1 MRMAEP
7 AILRESQMSRAR
19 LALLRRLIDTVAL
32 PASVISPQ
40 ERALAGDILLD
51 MMFHTDD
58 EARLLCAERLKDT
71 TEAPR
76 RLMRYL
82 AQCSIDIARHLLEE
96 NTSYNPSD
104 MVDIIQATSVEH
116 QLIIAARRH
125 ISVTEAEAL
134 IELEEPQVIRVLL
147 NNAGAEIS
155 EVGMDNVVLL
165 SRKLED
171 ICPLIVQREELSPA
185 QAMAMFWWSDG
196 LTRRQILTKYAAD
209 RKTLIDRCSDVF
221 EIMKEENWSDP
232 VARKAIQTIE
242 RRQRNR
248 AALDRSVYNSLE
260 EAIEDA
266 EQSGMS
272 PTIVSEI
279 GYIAGMKPVSV
290 AKVVSDLGGE
300 GLAVLC
306 KATGLR
312 RNYLR
317 ALWRSL
323 RRPEVLDDGQEH
335 PQLAYVIEIYDT
347 LSVAKAQTVLRY
359 WNWSLTGTG
368 LSADAVPGEEE
379 EAVEETFSTMRRT
392 ASLVFG
398 R

>member
-1 MRMAEP
+1 MG
-7 AILRESQMSRAR
+7 RAR

-32 PASVISPQ
+32 PASAIAPQ

-58 EARLLCAERLKDT
+58 EARRLCAERLKDT
-71 TEAPR
+71 VEAPR

-82 AQCSIDIARHLLEE
+82 AQCSIDIARLLLEE

-104 MVDIIQATSVEH
+104 LVDIIRSTTIEH
-116 QLIIAARRH
+116 RLVIAARR
-125 ISVTEAEAL
+125 SVSVMEAEAL
-134 IELEEPQVIRVLL
+134 IELEEPQVIRDML
-147 NNAGAEIS
+147 NNPGAQIP
-155 EVGMDNVVLL
+155 EVAMDKIVML
-165 SRKLED
+165 SRKIED
-171 ICPLIVQREELSPA
+171 LCGLLVNREELAPA

-196 LTRRQILTKYAAD
+196 HTRKLILTKYAAD
-209 RKTLIDRCSDVF
+209 RKMLIERCSDVF
-221 EIMKEENWSDP
+221 EIMNEENWSDP

-248 AALDRSVYNSLE
+248 AAIERSKYDTLE
-260 EAIEDA
+260 EAIEIA
-266 EQSGMS
+266 SESGMS
-272 PTIVSEI
+272 PSLASEI
-279 GYIAGMKPVSV
+279 GYIAGMKPISV
-290 AKVVSDLGGE
+290 AKVISDLGGE

-312 RNYLR
+312 RQHLR

-323 RRPEVLDDGQEH
+323 RRPETLDDGQEH
-335 PQLAYVIEIYDT
+335 PQLTYVVEIYDT

-368 LSADAVPGEEE
+368 LSGDSSGTDEGEVAEE
-379 EAVEETFSTMRRT
+379 LFSTEKRT

-398 R
+398 T

>member
-1 MRMAEP
+1 MAD
-7 AILRESQMSRAR
+7 IDFTKDTQMGRAR

-32 PASVISPQ
+32 PASAIAPQ

-58 EARLLCAERLKDT
+58 QARRLCAERLVDT
-71 TEAPR
+71 VEAPR

-82 AQCSIDIARHLLEE
+82 AQCTISIARLLLEE
-96 NTSYNPSD
+96 NTSYNESD
-104 MVDIIQATSVEH
+104 LVDIIKSTTIEHRIVIASRRQVSVME
-116 QLIIAARRH
+116 
-125 ISVTEAEAL
+125 VEAL
-134 IELEEPQVIRVLL
+134 IEFEEPQVIRDLL
-147 NNAGAEIS
+147 NNSGARIS
-155 EVGMDNVVLL
+155 EVAMDRIVML
-165 SRKLED
+165 SRDLD
-171 ICPLIVQREELSPA
+171 DLCSLLVQREELAPA

-196 LTRRQILTKYAAD
+196 PSRKIILTKYAAD
-209 RKTLIDRCSDVF
+209 RKMLIDRCSDVF
-221 EIMKEENWSDP
+221 EIMNDENWTDP

-248 AALDRSVYNSLE
+248 AAIERSEYASLE
-260 EAIEDA
+260 EAIDVA
-266 EQSGMS
+266 ASSGMS
-272 PTIVSEI
+272 PSLVSEI
-279 GYIAGMKPVSV
+279 GYIAGMKPISV

-306 KATGLR
+306 KATGLKR
-312 RNYLR
+312 HHLR

-323 RRPEVLDDGQEH
+323 RRPEMLDDGLEH
-335 PQLAYVIEIYDT
+335 PQLSYVVEIYDT

-368 LSADAVPGEEE
+368 LSGDNAISEEDEVAE
-379 EAVEETFSTMRRT
+379 ELFSTMKRT

-398 R
+398 T

>member
-1 MRMAEP
+1 MAD
-7 AILRESQMSRAR
+7 IDFSKDTQMGRAR

-32 PASVISPQ
+32 PASAIAPQ

-58 EARLLCAERLKDT
+58 QARRLCAERLVDT
-71 TEAPR
+71 VEAPR

-82 AQCSIDIARHLLEE
+82 AQCTISVARLLLEE
-96 NTSYNPSD
+96 NTSYNESD
-104 MVDIIQATSVEH
+104 LVDIIKSTTIEHRIVIASRRQVSVME
-116 QLIIAARRH
+116 
-125 ISVTEAEAL
+125 VEAL
-134 IELEEPQVIRVLL
+134 IEFEEPQVIRDLL
-147 NNAGAEIS
+147 NNSGARIS
-155 EVGMDNVVLL
+155 EVAMDRIVML
-165 SRKLED
+165 SRDLD
-171 ICPLIVQREELSPA
+171 DLCSLLVQREELAPA

-196 LTRRQILTKYAAD
+196 PSRKLILTKYAAD
-209 RKTLIDRCSDVF
+209 RKMLIDRCSDVF
-221 EIMKEENWSDP
+221 EIMNDENWTDP
-232 VARKAIQTIE
+232 VARKALQTIE

-248 AALDRSVYNSLE
+248 AAIDRSEYSSLE
-260 EAIEDA
+260 EAIDVA
-266 EQSGMS
+266 STSGMS
-272 PTIVSEI
+272 PSLVSEI
-279 GYIAGMKPVSV
+279 GYIAGMKPISV

-312 RNYLR
+312 RHHLR

-323 RRPEVLDDGQEH
+323 RRPEILDDGREH
-335 PQLAYVIEIYDT
+335 PQLSYIVEIYDT

-368 LSADAVPGEEE
+368 LSRDNAISEEDEVAE
-379 EAVEETFSTMRRT
+379 ELFSTMKRT

-398 R
+398 T

>member
-1 MRMAEP
+1 MTEVDFSRD
-7 AILRESQMSRAR
+7 SQMGRAR

-32 PASVISPQ
+32 PASAIAPQ

-58 EARLLCAERLKDT
+58 EARRLCAERLKDT
-71 TEAPR
+71 VEAPR

-82 AQCSIDIARHLLEE
+82 AQCSIDIARLLLEE

-104 MVDIIQATSVEH
+104 LVDIIRSTTIEH
-116 QLIIAARRH
+116 RLVIAARR
-125 ISVTEAEAL
+125 SVSVMEAEAL
-134 IELEEPQVIRVLL
+134 IELEEPQVIRDML
-147 NNAGAEIS
+147 NNPGAQIP
-155 EVGMDNVVLL
+155 EVAMDKIVML
-165 SRKLED
+165 SRKIED
-171 ICPLIVQREELSPA
+171 ICGLLVNREELAPA

-196 LTRRQILTKYAAD
+196 HTRKLILTKYAAD
-209 RKTLIDRCSDVF
+209 RKMLIERCSDVF
-221 EIMKEENWSDP
+221 EIMNEENWSDP

-248 AALDRSVYNSLE
+248 AAIERSKYDTLE
-260 EAIEDA
+260 EAIEIA
-266 EQSGMS
+266 SESGMS
-272 PTIVSEI
+272 PSLASEI
-279 GYIAGMKPVSV
+279 GYIAGMKPISV
-290 AKVVSDLGGE
+290 AKVISDLGGE

-312 RNYLR
+312 RQHLR

-323 RRPEVLDDGQEH
+323 RRPETLDDGQEH
-335 PQLAYVIEIYDT
+335 PQLTYVVEIYDT

-368 LSADAVPGEEE
+368 LSGDSSGTDEGEVAEE
-379 EAVEETFSTMRRT
+379 LFSTEKRT

-398 R
+398 T

>member
-1 MRMAEP
+1 MAD
-7 AILRESQMSRAR
+7 ADFTKDTQMGRAR

-32 PASVISPQ
+32 PASAIAPQ
-40 ERALAGDILLD
+40 ERSLAGDILLD

-58 EARLLCAERLKDT
+58 EARYLCADRLKET
-71 TEAPR
+71 VEAPR
-76 RLMRYL
+76 RLLRYL
-82 AQCSIDIARHLLEE
+82 SQCSIDIARLLLEE
-96 NTSYNPSD
+96 NASYNASD
-104 MVDIIQATSVEH
+104 LVDIIRSTSIEH
-116 QLIIAARRH
+116 RLVIASRRVV
-125 ISVTEAEAL
+125 SVMEVEAL
-134 IELEEPQVIRVLL
+134 IEFEEPQVLRDLL
-147 NNAGAEIS
+147 GNSGAVIS
-155 EVGMDNVVLL
+155 EVAMDKLVMV
-165 SRKLED
+165 SRKMED
-171 ICPLIVQREELSPA
+171 LCALLVQRDELAPA

-196 LTRRQILTKYAAD
+196 QTRKLILTKYAAD
-209 RKTLIDRCSDVF
+209 RKMLIDRCSDVF
-221 EIMKEENWSDP
+221 EIMNEENWLDP

-248 AALDRSVYNSLE
+248 AAIERSDYGSLE
-260 EAIEDA
+260 EAVDTAA
-266 EQSGMS
+266 ESGMS
-272 PTIVSEI
+272 PNLVSEI
-279 GYIAGMKPVSV
+279 GYIAGMKPISV

-312 RNYLR
+312 RNHLR

-323 RRPEVLDDGQEH
+323 RRPETLDDGEDH

-368 LSADAVPGEEE
+368 LAGDAAASEDDEVAEEL
-379 EAVEETFSTMRRT
+379 FSTMKRT

-398 R
+398 T

>member
-1 MRMAEP
+1 
-7 AILRESQMSRAR
+7 
-19 LALLRRLIDTVAL
+19 
-32 PASVISPQ
+32 
-40 ERALAGDILLD
+40 
-51 MMFHTDD
+51 
-58 EARLLCAERLKDT
+58 
-71 TEAPR
+71 
-76 RLMRYL
+76 
-82 AQCSIDIARHLLEE
+82 
-96 NTSYNPSD
+96 
-104 MVDIIQATSVEH
+104 
-116 QLIIAARRH
+116 
-125 ISVTEAEAL
+125 
-134 IELEEPQVIRVLL
+134 
-147 NNAGAEIS
+147 
-155 EVGMDNVVLL
+155 
-165 SRKLED
+165 
-171 ICPLIVQREELSPA
+171 
-185 QAMAMFWWSDG
+185 
-196 LTRRQILTKYAAD
+196 
-209 RKTLIDRCSDVF
+209 
-221 EIMKEENWSDP
+221 MKEETWSDP

>member
-1 MRMAEP
+1 MAEP

-306 KATGLR
+306 KASGLR

-323 RRPEVLDDGQEH
+323 RRPEALDDGQEH

-368 LSADAVPGEEE
+368 LSADAVPGEEDK
-379 EAVEETFSTMRRT
+379 AIDETFSTMRRT